1 MRAIKV
7 EIDADSKA
15 AKDLKLSYKGNEI
28 SAAVTKVN
36 FYLTEDNTRTAIK
49 ALLKSSSIDDSWQR
63 IDKEELYKAVDWL
76 VKKNKRK
83 MKK

>member
-15 AKDLKLSYKGNEI
+15 AKDLKLSYKGKEI
-28 SAAVTKVN
+28 SASVTKVA
-36 FYLTEDNTRTAIK
+36 FYLTEDNTKRSIR
-49 ALLKSSSIDDSWQR
+49 ALLKDSSISESWQL

-83 MKK
+83 EK